1 LQPQLTPLG
10 WLELNHSPLVESAV
24 AEAAGRP
31 CLLVNPR
38 SARALSLGY
47 AEKATRLAAAAG
59 VDVHTVVDPP
69 TVRATLARLH
79 ARRQQQI
86 WMLTGDGTIQL
97 LTEYLAEVAHDGWS
111 PALLLLAGGRANL
124 VPRECGGYPA
134 MPALERALAA
144 WRAGRDLPEEKL
156 AVLRVAQA
164 GQPVRYGFL
173 LAGALIH
180 EAVRLCVENR
190 HAGRGWRHQGLLSDP
205 YVLLKLAL
213 QSMRGRSP
221 LPPAPQVDAR
231 LGGIGQLSAPLR
243 ILLASTLEL
252 RRAPYNP
259 FATRG
264 AGPLRFSAI
273 AAGAPGFWRKLPKI
287 FRGRFDHDMDLA
299 HGFLSGRGMQAEVTG
314 ISGYALDGEIHAAD
328 PGLPLML
335 SAGMS
340 LRVLR
345 P

>member
-1 LQPQLTPLG
+1 MQRLLAPPRPVHLSIP
-10 WLELNHSPLVESAV
+10 PLVEAAV
-24 AEAAGRP
+24 AEAANRP

-47 AEKATRLAAAAG
+47 AEKATRLAGAAG

-97 LTEYLAEVAHDGWS
+97 LTEYLAEATHDGWS

-144 WRAGRDLPEEKL
+144 RRAGRALPEERL
-156 AVLRVAQA
+156 AVLRVSQA
-164 GQPVRYGFL
+164 GQPARYGFV

-180 EAVRLCVENR
+180 EAVRLCVANR
-190 HAGRGWRHQGLLSDP
+190 HAGKGWRHQGLLSDP

-213 QSMRGRSP
+213 QVMVGRSP
-221 LPPAPQVDAR
+221 LPPASPVIAR
-231 LGGIGQLSAPLR
+231 LEGAGELAAPLR
-243 ILLASTLEL
+243 VLLASTLEL

-259 FATRG
+259 FAARG
-264 AGPLRFSAI
+264 QGPLRFTAI
-273 AAGAPGFWRKLPKI
+273 ATSAPGFWRRLPKI

-299 HGFLSGRGMQAEVTG
+299 HGFLSGRGGRAEVTG
-314 ISGYALDGEIHAAD
+314 LSGYALDGEIHAAD
-328 PGLPLML
+328 PALPLQL
-335 SAGMS
+335 SAGMT